1 MRKPTLLL
9 AALIALVLG
18 LTACGDEESDTSET
32 TSGDELTA
40 EEFAAEA
47 DALCESFNKEHPIP
61 PEAQS
66 AKEAAKIAQ
75 DEADLRV
82 ELMEQMT
89 AIAAPEEAQ
98 ADLDTYNEQT
108 LAIVDVIEEQAAA
121 AQDEDQ
127 AAFQAGFAEIDTLTA
142 ERAQTAA
149 ALGFEKCGLAATTAS
164 DSEGSEGANEP
175 ID

>member
-1 MRKPTLLL
+1 
-9 AALIALVLG
+9 
-18 LTACGDEESDTSET
+18 
-32 TSGDELTA
+32 
-40 EEFAAEA
+40 
-47 DALCESFNKEHPIP
+47 
-61 PEAQS
+61 
-66 AKEAAKIAQ
+66 
-75 DEADLRV
+75 
-82 ELMEQMT
+82 MEQMT